1 MSALEEDA
9 EAVHVSL
16 RGQVVDDGLLGGGPV
31 SNQIQAHLQIL
42 RGIEKHRTP

>member
-16 RGQVVDDGLLGGGPV
+16 RGQVVDDGLLGGKAVFQP
-31 SNQIQAHLQIL
+31 IQAHLQML
-42 RGIEKHRTP
+42 RGIEKLE